1 MTSNDCGEKIA
12 KVDCLINDSL
22 VLYDH
27 YIISVN
33 VAIKKE
39 QDYLIERV
47 NYRIGVIDVELTR
60 CFLVLYHSANYHYCC
75 AMFHASPG
83 FFAILAAIWGVF
95 KFVYEGVKWI
105 VEILHI
111 RDIIKAAEILST
123 IWPAFR
129 QKMSEIYGV
138 ISEQSQKL
146 GMGIDGLSHLMNS
159 VQGGLNVVGGLT
171 GKSYEWLSVAGVDSS
186 LSALKTLSDYA
197 SSIEHN
203 PADLFDTVFGKENQ
217 KTRVEVQSWWS
228 DTAKW
233 ISNTSEHALNGI
245 KLANNA
251 IDDIL
256 ELKNDLPKFVID
268 HIPQKLIEGLE
279 WVDSQI
285 DNTLLPAV
293 SDINKNLQQVN
304 DLLDQY
310 RDKTGVIL
318 ENINNPGD
326 LLLRMDNLEEKARKI
341 QEQRI
346 DDAAGRLLASQADAI
361 EKDDTDVIK
370 ELESISQLLE
380 TEVVTPI
387 FMTIEDVP
395 RGTLPEIVAEPFE
408 TWFVG
413 DY

>member
-1 MTSNDCGEKIA
+1 MNNNDCGEKIA

-27 YIISVN
+27 YIMSVN

-39 QDYLIERV
+39 QDYLIKRV
-47 NYRIGVIDVELTR
+47 NYRVGVIDVELTR

-75 AMFHASPG
+75 SMFYSSPG
-83 FFAILAAIWGVF
+83 LFTLIATIAIAVSDIILFI
-95 KFVYEGVKWI
+95 KNI
-105 VEILHI
+105 VDILHVVELLKI
-111 RDIIKAAEILST
+111 AEILAVV
-123 IWPAFR
+123 WPAFR
-129 QKMSEIYGV
+129 VKMSEIYGK
-138 ISEQSQKL
+138 ISEASEQL
-146 GMGIDGLSHLMNS
+146 GFGADGLIHLIQSTQSS
-159 VQGGLNVVGGLT
+159 VTILGGVL
-171 GKSYEWLSVAGVDSS
+171 GKNDEWSEAQLGSGALDVAQRVSS
-186 LSALKTLSDYA
+186 FAHVLGSDP
-197 SSIEHN
+197 S
-203 PADLFDTVFGKENQ
+203 
-217 KTRVEVQSWWS
+217 
-228 DTAKW
+228 
-233 ISNTSEHALNGI
+233 HALTEIFREQDWKNKREVSEWWDKTSAFIDSASKTAIEGLQ
-245 KLANNA
+245 KVNDT
-251 IDDIL
+251 IDDFI
-256 ELKNDLPKFVID
+256 ELRGILPKFIAD
-268 HIPQKLIEGLE
+268 HIPSALIAGLE

-285 DNTLLPAV
+285 DDTLLPAV
-293 SDINKNLQQVN
+293 SNINKNLQQVN